1 MNKYQNIDNVL
12 EDGIVIHYDEEKNAI
27 ITFSNFELFLKA
39 FPSSRYLLEEKQVG
53 KYNIVDIET
62 ESDIINLKKYK
73 ELETLD
79 NILNKISISRVTA
92 TPRCYEYEI
101 FNTKKTII
109 KNTISSDVL
118 DSLNDDF
125 FQQLLYIDERLST
138 LNKPQLELEKSF
150 LAKSIEDVL
159 KQKNLT
165 QSITYDDLVN
175 CFNEICE
182 EHELLQ
188 KAYMDSLDTNA
199 IKFDYQK
206 KTQEVNDKLQSILS
220 DIQNKLLIPPLGLII
235 ALANI
240 YDKPLLIKSLT
251 MFVLFFFFVL
261 VGIYAYNQYKILDNY
276 LSTIEHWKNFYI
288 KFLSKNFK
296 KVARD
301 FKNISNIASNI
312 QYTIAITSVINFIL
326 YIVAWAFIF

>member
-1 MNKYQNIDNVL
+1 MNKYQNNVL

-39 FPSSRYLLEEKQVG
+39 FPSSRYLLKEKQVG

-62 ESDIINLKKYK
+62 ESDSINLKKYK
-73 ELETLD
+73 ELATLD
-79 NILNKISISRVTA
+79 NILNKISISRINS

-109 KNTISSDVL
+109 KNTISLDVL
-118 DSLNDDF
+118 ESLNDEF
-125 FQQLLYIDERLST
+125 FQQLHYINERLSA

-150 LAKSIEDVL
+150 LVKSIEDVL

-188 KAYMDSLDTNA
+188 KAYMDSLDTNT

-206 KTQEVNDKLQSILS
+206 KTQEVNDKLQTILS

-235 ALANI
+235 TLANI
-240 YDKPLLIKSLT
+240 YDKPPLIKSLT
-251 MFVLFFFFVL
+251 MLVLFFFFVL

-296 KVARD
+296 KVAGD
-301 FKNISNIASNI
+301 FKNISKIASSI
-312 QYTIAITSVINFIL
+312 QHTIVITSVINFIL
-326 YIVAWAFIF
+326 YIIAFAFIF